1 MVGDDVI
8 DLGDPETRP
17 DACHARF
24 DARVFDASEL
34 RLLAGSETPV
44 RLRWILWAAKE
55 AAYKVAK
62 KHDRATVF
70 SPVRFVVQPG
80 GDARATVQHEGRRYA
95 VALEVGAR
103 FVHAVATAGSAAGDR
118 VVARVERL
126 GQGSATCP
134 GSVARALAIRTVA
147 PLLGLGASDLAVAR
161 DGRIPRLQHVRGAL
175 TIDLS
180 LSHHGHFVSFA
191 CALPSAHAAAGG
203 AS

>member
-34 RLLAGSETPV
+34 RLLAASETPV

-55 AAYKVAK
+55 ATYKVAK

-70 SPVRFVVQPG
+70 SPSRFVVQPASG
-80 GDARATVQHEGRRYA
+80 ARATVQHDGRRYA
-95 VALEVGAR
+95 VALDVGGR
-103 FVHAVATAGSAAGDR
+103 YVHAVVTTGSAAGER
-118 VVARVERL
+118 VVTRVERL
-126 GQGSATCP
+126 AQGSATCP
-134 GSVARALAIRTVA
+134 GSAARALAIGTVA
-147 PLLGLGASDLAVAR
+147 PLLGLGASDLAIAR
-161 DGRIPRLQHVRGAL
+161 EGKIPRLQHLRDGLAL
-175 TIDLS
+175 DLS

-191 CALPSAHAAAGG
+191 CALPSAHASAGG